1 MVLAVREDG
10 SPDWEEI
17 EEEIRCPLC
26 EYQLRGLIEPRCPEC
41 GYRFDWP
48 DLLDPTRRLHP
59 YLFEHHPER
68 NGESFRRT
76 LLGGFRPR
84 RFWTSLH
91 PVQPSCLR
99 RLVLYWCLAAVPIV
113 AVPLVITIL
122 LVAAVARHNA
132 VRRPAIAADP
142 RRFIAEEY
150 LDSGIAELGSV
161 QAFLDDVFPTGIMDI
176 MSGMMEEWVTV
187 AQLVLPY
194 VVVLTWPWLT
204 FLSLMIFAI
213 PMQQAKVN
221 RTHVLRSV
229 LYSFDVVLW
238 IGLGQLLMIFL
249 SRLASSAWPIVQLYI
264 GPWAAVPL
272 AVGPW
277 AGVSLIVG
285 PGVFVIFSAL
295 LLVFGS
301 FRLWTAYR
309 HYLRFR
315 HPFATV
321 LASQIIVFL
330 IALNLLFFV
339 TIY

>member
-1 MVLAVREDG
+1 MVLAMREDG

-17 EEEIRCPLC
+17 EEVIRCPLC

-41 GYRFDWP
+41 GYRFEWP

-68 NGESFRRT
+68 NLASFRRT

-113 AVPLVITIL
+113 AVPVATTT
-122 LVAAVARHNA
+122 LVAAAMARDNA
-132 VRRPAIAADP
+132 SYYQQIAATPALSRSMYTQDN
-142 RRFIAEEY
+142 IAKYGSLQAWFDAEY
-150 LDSGIAELGSV
+150 
-161 QAFLDDVFPTGIMDI
+161 PTGIAGCVGI
-176 MSGMMEEWVTV
+176 MLEDWEYLAGI
-187 AQLVLPY
+187 VLPEA
-194 VVVLTWPWLT
+194 VVLAWPWLT
-204 FLSLMIFAI
+204 FLALLVFA
-213 PMQQAKVN
+213 MSMRQAKVN
-221 RTHVLRSV
+221 RMHVLRSV

-238 IGLGQLLMIFL
+238 IALGQLLMIFL
-249 SRLASSAWPIVQLYI
+249 MLLAQGVRPTVLS
-264 GPWAAVPL
+264 L
-272 AVGPW
+272 A
-277 AGVSLIVG
+277 G
-285 PGVFVIFSAL
+285 PGAL
-295 LLVFGS
+295 VALTVLLMIFGS
-301 FRLWTAYR
+301 LRLWTAYR